1 MFDRPGI
8 RYRHAAMHTAFEIFI
23 PDYDPAKSASLA
35 EECAV
40 EITDI
45 ELAISPYQEGSDI
58 ARLNSAAGNG
68 DWIRISWPTRH
79 LLQLCLRTF
88 HATNTA
94 FNPFAG
100 RTTMAMPGKELDYQT
115 AALLEAGPAH
125 EENSLT
131 EPILFRENEPEAR
144 LDCWALIDMG
154 AVGKGWAVDAC
165 IRLLLDAG
173 VPNAIVHA
181 GTSSLAC
188 IGGPWPIIV
197 PGVDTPILLENE
209 ALSVSRRVH
218 PETDTCHIMTITSD
232 AYTDISV
239 CIGPLCAVTDA
250 LSTACVASG
259 SVCNW
264 PIPDG
269 YKVQKSS

>member
-8 RYRHAAMHTAFEIFI
+8 RYSHPAMHTAFEIFI
-23 PDYDPAKSASLA
+23 PDYDPAKYGSLA

-58 ARLNSAAGNG
+58 ARLNLAAGNG

-79 LLQLCLRTF
+79 LLELCLRTF
-88 HATNTA
+88 HATNNA

-100 RTTMAMPGKELDYQT
+100 HTTMAMPGKDLDDQT
-115 AALLEAGPAH
+115 VALLAADWAP
-125 EENSLT
+125 EEDSMT

-144 LDCWALIDMG
+144 LDSRTLIDMG

-173 VPNAIVHA
+173 VPNAIVQA
-181 GTSSLAC
+181 GTSSIAC
-188 IGGPWPIIV
+188 LGGPWQIIV
-197 PGVDTPILLENE
+197 PGVDAQILLRNE

-218 PETDTCHIMTITSD
+218 PETDAAHIMTVSSNGN
-232 AYTDISV
+232 TDISV

-250 LSTACVASG
+250 LSTARVASG
-259 SVCNW
+259 SDLYW
-264 PIPDG
+264 PIPEG
-269 YKVQKSS
+269 YKLQINA